1 MYHYYILWQRNG
13 KLHTKVKERFAPV
26 TQFTKKIQ
34 NNFAELLFSS
44 CQEMLQVTLWIKKR
58 KYSFPVGYL
67 SLMRESYLL
76 SWAFSLSYFFL
87 GRGCRLKRYVRRR
100 SFYKYSGDNG
110 GPCSQYRHCFSLS
123 KINSVNSSAT
133 EIFFK
138 PFWGSIISGAGWKIE
153 NWSIQI
159 AGQQNLADFLRSW
172 VDPESFSPKA

>member
-1 MYHYYILWQRNG
+1 MEHL
-13 KLHTKVKERFAPV
+13 
-26 TQFTKKIQ
+26 TQKKKKD
-34 NNFAELLFSS
+34 LLK
-44 CQEMLQVTLWIKKR
+44 MLQVTLWIKKENTAFLWNI
-58 KYSFPVGYL
+58 YLWWGNHICFLEHFLFLISFWDEVE
-67 SLMRESYLL
+67 RE
-76 SWAFSLSYFFL
+76 
-87 GRGCRLKRYVRRR
+87 RYVRRR

-153 NWSIQI
+153 NWSIEI

-172 VDPESFSPKA
+172 VDPESFSRQML

>member
-13 KLHTKVKERFAPV
+13 TLNTKEKERFVEDA
-26 TQFTKKIQ
+26 
-34 NNFAELLFSS
+34 SS
-44 CQEMLQVTLWIKKR
+44 YLVNKKR
-58 KYSFPVGYL
+58 KYSFPVEYL

-172 VDPESFSPKA
+172 VDPESFPPKA